1 MIEDPAAVRVAGELA
16 GPRFRAGVQAG
27 RWRVV
32 ADTHPVLDVRIAA
45 TEPDGTPSEY
55 GFRIDLEN
63 FPAQAP
69 MVRIWDIDS
78 GTPLPPDRRPK
89 GDRRVLVTFQAWGD
103 DTVYRPWDRRT
114 GPHGGN
120 ATTFPH
126 LAWHADR
133 GLAFILEDLHG
144 ILNSNARAHR
154 IRSAA

>member
-1 MIEDPAAVRVAGELA
+1 MVIGDPAAVRVAGDLA
-16 GPRFRAGVQAG
+16 GLRFRAGVQAG

-32 ADTHPVLDVRIAA
+32 AGAHPVLDVRIAA
-45 TEPDGTPSEY
+45 TEPDG
-55 GFRIDLEN
+55 
-63 FPAQAP
+63 
-69 MVRIWDIDS
+69 VRRNMTS
-78 GTPLPPDRRPK
+78 GSISRTFQRRLRWSGSGISIRTPLPPDRRPK